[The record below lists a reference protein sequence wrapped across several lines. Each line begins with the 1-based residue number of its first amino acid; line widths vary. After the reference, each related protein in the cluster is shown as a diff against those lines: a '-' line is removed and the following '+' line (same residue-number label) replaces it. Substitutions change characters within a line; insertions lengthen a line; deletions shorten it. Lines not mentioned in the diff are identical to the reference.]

1 REQHI
6 RRDKATSNICTAQVL
21 LAVMAGMYAVYHGPE
36 GLKRIAQRVHG
47 LAATLAE
54 GLSRLG
60 CRVGKEPFFDTVRVQ
75 PNGRPADHL
84 LKSANDR
91 RINLRRFDDGS
102 LGISLDEITTVAEV
116 QTLFDIFAGG
126 QPVPFTVLDLAGQVN
141 LGYPPALARTGKYL
155 MHEVFNRYHS
165 EHEMLRYIHRLQA
178 RDLSLAHS
186 MIPLG
191 SCTMK
196 LNGTAE
202 MIPVT
207 WKGFSRIHPFAP
219 AEQTRGYAELFMQL
233 EGWLAELTGFSAVS
247 LQPNAGSQGEYT
259 GLMVIRAYH
268 KSRGDGRRDVCLIP
282 VSAHGTNPASAAMA
296 GMKVVPVACDDRGN
310 IDIADLE
317 AKATEH
323 RDKLAALMIT
333 YPSTHGVFEEGV
345 RRLCR
350 IVHDHGG
357 QVYMDGANMNAQVG
371 LCRPGDIG
379 ADVCHLN
386 LHKTFCIPHGGGGP
400 GMGPIGVAAHL
411 ASFLPGH
418 PVTRLGGAQSIG
430 PISAA
435 PYGSPSILT
444 ISWVYIALM
453 GGDGLTKATQVAILN
468 ANYMARRLEKHFPV
482 LYTGKQGFV
491 AHEFILDLRHFKES
505 AGVEVM
511 DVAKRLMD
519 YGFHAPTVSWP
530 VPGTLMIE
538 PTESESKAELD
549 RFCDALIAIRGEI
562 QEIVEG
568 RMPRDN
574 NVLKNAPHTAE
585 AVTATDWKHPYSRE
599 QAAFPAPW
607 VRDHKFWPAVARI
620 DDAYGDRHL
629 ICTCPPMESYT
640 A

>member
-1 REQHI
+1 
-6 RRDKATSNICTAQVL
+6 V
-21 LAVMAGMYAVYHGPE
+21 
-36 GLKRIAQRVHG
+36 
-47 LAATLAE
+47 
-54 GLSRLG
+54 
-60 CRVGKEPFFDTVRVQ
+60 
-75 PNGRPADHL
+75 
-84 LKSANDR
+84 
-91 RINLRRFDDGS
+91 
-102 LGISLDEITTVAEV
+102 VAS
-116 QTLFDIFAGG
+116 D
-126 QPVPFTVLDLAGQVN
+126 
-141 LGYPPALARTGKYL
+141 
-155 MHEVFNRYHS
+155 
-165 EHEMLRYIHRLQA
+165 
-178 RDLSLAHS
+178 AH
-186 MIPLG
+186 
-191 SCTMK
+191 
-196 LNGTAE
+196 
-202 MIPVT
+202 
-207 WKGFSRIHPFAP
+207 
-219 AEQTRGYAELFMQL
+219 
-233 EGWLAELTGFSAVS
+233 
-247 LQPNAGSQGEYT
+247 
-259 GLMVIRAYH
+259 
-268 KSRGDGRRDVCLIP
+268 
-282 VSAHGTNPASAAMA
+282 
-296 GMKVVPVACDDRGN
+296 GN
-310 IDIADLE
+310 IDLTDFR
-317 AKATEH
+317 AKAEANSAN
-323 RDKLAALMIT
+323 LAASMIT

-345 RRLCR
+345 RHVCR

-400 GMGPIGVAAHL
+400 GMGPIGVATHL
-411 ASFLPGH
+411 APFLPGH
-418 PVTRLGGAQSIG
+418 PVTHLGGTQSIG
-430 PISAA
+430 PIAAA

-468 ANYMARRLEKHFPV
+468 ANYMARRLEKYFPV

-491 AHEFILDLRHFKES
+491 AHEFILDLRSFKES

-568 RMPRDN
+568 RQPRDN
-574 NVLKNAPHTAE
+574 NALKNAPHTAE

-629 ICTCPPMESYT
+629 ICTCPPMESYQS
-640 A
+640 